1 MGQPNQEPDDQN
13 HVVTVVYNGDLII
26 CEVWNTEDLAMTR
39 VAELTKNYFFVE
51 HWELETLT

>member
-1 MGQPNQEPDDQN
+1 MGTPNQEPDDTN

-26 CEVWNTEDLAMTR
+26 CEVWNTEADAMTR
-39 VAELTKNYFFVE
+39 VSELTKTYFFVE